1 MGIARILLHGITIRT
16 PIRMPH
22 SPLTLRTTLL
32 TLGSLFGG
40 LVLVAF
46 LSLVLGTT
54 RISFG
59 EVVSALFRTSDHTDD
74 AVRTIILQIR
84 LPRVLLAM
92 IVGAGLS
99 VAGATFQAL
108 LRNPLAEPYILGISS
123 GGTVGALMAMM
134 LGLGVSQFLP
144 PLFSFLGSLSVMLL
158 VFTLGY
164 RRGSLDTN
172 ALLLSGIMVG
182 AFFSAMVLLFTAV
195 MNQDIRTTY
204 LWLIGNLG
212 AAEIRSVVL
221 LLPLMILAAGVL
233 IAQARFFNL
242 IATGDETAMHLGVEV
257 ERVKR
262 ISYLMAS
269 LVTGLSVSVSG
280 VIGFVGLVVPHACR
294 LMFGPDH
301 RLLLPASFLAG
312 AIYLLLCDLLSRVLL
327 SPSEIPVGVVTAVIG
342 APVFIYLLRR
352 R

>member
-1 MGIARILLHGITIRT
+1 
-16 PIRMPH
+16 MPH

-32 TLGSLFGG
+32 TLGSLFAG

-46 LSLVLGTT
+46 LSLALGTT
-54 RISFG
+54 RTSFG
-59 EVVSALFRTSDHTDD
+59 EVVSALFRTSDHSSD

-123 GGTVGALMAMM
+123 GGTVGALVAMT
-134 LGLGVSQFLP
+134 LGLGASQFLP
-144 PLFSFLGSLSVMLL
+144 PLFSFLGSSLVMLL

-182 AFFSAMVLLFTAV
+182 AFFSAMVLLFTAM

-212 AAEIRSVVL
+212 AAEIRSVAL

-257 ERVKR
+257 ELFDGLPRHGAVRVSER
-262 ISYLMAS
+262 RYRVCGACRATCLPVDVRPRSQAPS
-269 LVTGLSVSVSG
+269 S
-280 VIGFVGLVVPHACR
+280 GLVSCRGDLPPVVRSPLTRSPLPLRNPGRGGHGRYRGPRFYLFVKAALKGDPH
-294 LMFGPDH
+294 
-301 RLLLPASFLAG
+301 
-312 AIYLLLCDLLSRVLL
+312 
-327 SPSEIPVGVVTAVIG
+327 G
-342 APVFIYLLRR
+342 APVPGILCVL
-352 R
+352 

>member
-1 MGIARILLHGITIRT
+1 
-16 PIRMPH
+16 MPH

-32 TLGSLFGG
+32 TLGSLFAG

-123 GGTVGALMAMM
+123 GGTVGALVAMM

-327 SPSEIPVGVVTAVIG
+327 SPSEIPVGVVPAVIG
-342 APVFIYLLRR
+342 APVFIYLLKRR
-352 R
+352 

>member
-1 MGIARILLHGITIRT
+1 
-16 PIRMPH
+16 MPR
-22 SPLTLRTTLL
+22 PLLTLRTTIV
-32 TLGSLFGG
+32 TLGLLLGG

-46 LSLVLGTT
+46 LSLVAGTT
-54 RISFG
+54 RTSVS
-59 EVVSALFRTSDHTDD
+59 EVAAVLFQGPDHSSE
-74 AVRTIILQIR
+74 AIRTIILQIR

-123 GGTVGALMAMM
+123 GGTVGALVAMS

-144 PLFSFLGSLSVMLL
+144 PLFSFVGSLSVMLL
-158 VFTLGY
+158 VFALGY

-172 ALLLSGIMVG
+172 ALLLSGVMVG

-212 AAEIRSVVL
+212 AAEMRSVIVL
-221 LLPLMILAAGVL
+221 LPMMLLAGGVL

-294 LMFGPDH
+294 LLFGPDH

-342 APVFIYLLRR
+342 APVFIYLLKRR
-352 R
+352 

>member
-1 MGIARILLHGITIRT
+1 
-16 PIRMPH
+16 MPR
-22 SPLTLRTTLL
+22 PLLTLRTTLV
-32 TLGSLFGG
+32 TLGSLLAG

-46 LSLVLGTT
+46 ISLVVGTT
-54 RISFG
+54 RTSVG
-59 EVVSALFRTSDHTDD
+59 EVAAVLFQGPDHSSE

-123 GGTVGALMAMM
+123 GGTVGALVAMS

-144 PLFSFLGSLSVMLL
+144 PLFSFVGSLSVMLL
-158 VFTLGY
+158 VFALGY

-172 ALLLSGIMVG
+172 ALLLSGVMVG

-212 AAEIRSVVL
+212 AAEMRSVIVL
-221 LLPLMILAAGVL
+221 LPMMLLAGGVL

-294 LMFGPDH
+294 LLFGADH

-342 APVFIYLLRR
+342 APVFIYLLKRR
-352 R
+352 

>member
-1 MGIARILLHGITIRT
+1 
-16 PIRMPH
+16 MPH

-32 TLGSLFGG
+32 TLGSLFAG

-46 LSLVLGTT
+46 VSLVLGTT

-123 GGTVGALMAMM
+123 GGTVGALVAMM

-144 PLFSFLGSLSVMLL
+144 PLFSFFGSLSVMLL

-342 APVFIYLLRR
+342 APVFIYLLKRR
-352 R
+352 

>member
-1 MGIARILLHGITIRT
+1 
-16 PIRMPH
+16 MPH
-22 SPLTLRTTLL
+22 SPLTLRTTLF
-32 TLGSLFGG
+32 TLGSLFAG

-46 LSLVLGTT
+46 VSLVLGTT

-59 EVVSALFRTSDHTDD
+59 EVVSALFRTSDHTND

-123 GGTVGALMAMM
+123 GGTVGALVAMM

-342 APVFIYLLRR
+342 APVFIYLLKRR
-352 R
+352 

>member
-1 MGIARILLHGITIRT
+1 
-16 PIRMPH
+16 MPH
-22 SPLTLRTTLL
+22 SPLTLRTTLF
-32 TLGSLFGG
+32 TLGSLFAG

-46 LSLVLGTT
+46 VSLVLGTT

-59 EVVSALFRTSDHTDD
+59 EVVSALFRTSDHTND

-123 GGTVGALMAMM
+123 GGTVGALVAMM

-257 ERVKR
+257 DRVKR

-342 APVFIYLLRR
+342 APVFIYLLKRR
-352 R
+352 

>member
-32 TLGSLFGG
+32 TLGSLFAG

-123 GGTVGALMAMM
+123 GGTVGALVAMM

>member
-1 MGIARILLHGITIRT
+1 
-16 PIRMPH
+16 MPH
-22 SPLTLRTTLL
+22 SPLTLRTMLL
-32 TLGSLFGG
+32 TLGSLFAG

-123 GGTVGALMAMM
+123 GGTVGALVAMM

-312 AIYLLLCDLLSRVLL
+312 AIYLLLCDLVSRVLL

-342 APVFIYLLRR
+342 APVFIYLLKRR
-352 R
+352 

>member
-1 MGIARILLHGITIRT
+1 
-16 PIRMPH
+16 MPH

-32 TLGSLFGG
+32 TLGSLFAG

-123 GGTVGALMAMM
+123 GGTVGALVAMM

-342 APVFIYLLRR
+342 APVFIYLLKRR
-352 R
+352 

>member
-1 MGIARILLHGITIRT
+1 
-16 PIRMPH
+16 MPH

-32 TLGSLFGG
+32 TLGSLFAG

-46 LSLVLGTT
+46 VSLVLGTT

-123 GGTVGALMAMM
+123 GGTVGALVAMM

-342 APVFIYLLRR
+342 APVFIYLLKRR
-352 R
+352 

>member
-1 MGIARILLHGITIRT
+1 
-16 PIRMPH
+16 MPH

-32 TLGSLFGG
+32 TLGSLFAG

-123 GGTVGALMAMM
+123 GGTVGALVAMM

>member
-1 MGIARILLHGITIRT
+1 
-16 PIRMPH
+16 MPH

-32 TLGSLFGG
+32 TLGSLFAG

-46 LSLVLGTT
+46 LSLALGTT
-54 RISFG
+54 RTSFG
-59 EVVSALFRTSDHTDD
+59 EVVAALFRTSDHSSD

-123 GGTVGALMAMM
+123 GGTVGALVAMT
-134 LGLGVSQFLP
+134 LGLGASQFLP
-144 PLFSFLGSLSVMLL
+144 PLFSFLGSSSVMLL

-182 AFFSAMVLLFTAV
+182 AFFSAMVLLFTAM

-212 AAEIRSVVL
+212 AAEIRSVAL

-280 VIGFVGLVVPHACR
+280 VIGFVGLVVPHTCR

-342 APVFIYLLRR
+342 APVFIYLLKRR
-352 R
+352 